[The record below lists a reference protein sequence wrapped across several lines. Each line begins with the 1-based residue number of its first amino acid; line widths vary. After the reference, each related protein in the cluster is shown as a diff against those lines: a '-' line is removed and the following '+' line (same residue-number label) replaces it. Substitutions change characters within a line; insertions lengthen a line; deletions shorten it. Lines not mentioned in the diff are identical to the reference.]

1 MEKKGLG
8 MKKTVTLHLD
18 NKPMRFTPDGKVS
31 VVDAITATTH
41 SNRARAI
48 WETLKG
54 RHPEVLALCE
64 DYFFQG
70 KDPVPVVGSTGW
82 EAIMPL
88 LFYYAMSE
96 D

>member
-1 MEKKGLG
+1 ME
-8 MKKTVTLHLD
+8 KTVTVTLD

-31 VVDAITATTH
+31 VVDAIKATTQ

-54 RHPEVLALCE
+54 RHPEILDLCE
-64 DYFFQG
+64 AYSFHG
-70 KDPVPVVGSTGW
+70 KAAVPVVDSTGW

-88 LFYYAMSE
+88 LFHYAMSE

>member
-1 MEKKGLG
+1 MEKRF
-8 MKKTVTLHLD
+8 TVHLD
-18 NKPMRFTPDGKVS
+18 NKPVRFTPDGKVS
-31 VVDAITATTH
+31 VVDAIKATTQ

-48 WETLKG
+48 WEILKG
-54 RHPEVLALCE
+54 RHPEVLDLCE
-64 DYFFQG
+64 DYSFQG
-70 KDPVPVVGSTGW
+70 RDPVPVVGSTGW